1 MGVAEERVL
10 AAVRRLRERGVAG
23 CCGLEIAREVRRDVE
38 EPLIA
43 GYALY
48 RAFGELVKWGYL
60 ESRWKACC
68 AKRRG
73 RSCYRLAGDG
83 G

>member
-1 MGVAEERVL
+1 M
-10 AAVRRLRERGVAG
+10 AAVKRLRERGVAE

-43 GYALY
+43 GYAFY
-48 RAFGELVKWGYL
+48 RALGELVKSGLL

-68 AKRRG
+68 AKRG
-73 RSCYRLAGDG
+73 GQSCYRLADG
-83 G
+83 GG